1 MFSYVSAEQR
11 VPKDHPL
18 REIRPLVDEV
28 LRDMSRAFEG
38 LYARVGRRRSAR
50 APAAAEAPSIR
61 QKDVTSMKSMIVIG
75 LLAMTPNFIAIG
87 QVKNARAV
95 TDAKAEQEI
104 RLVEDKRR
112 EALLRGDTTTLD
124 QIFADDYSVVNQF
137 GQVQTKAQMMSA
149 LKSSALKFESVVE
162 EDVSTRV
169 YGDAAVL
176 SGRST
181 SKHEG
186 KESTQLR
193 FTRVYVKR
201 QGHWQTVAYQVTR
214 MAQQ

>member
-1 MFSYVSAEQR
+1 
-11 VPKDHPL
+11 
-18 REIRPLVDEV
+18 
-28 LRDMSRAFEG
+28 
-38 LYARVGRRRSAR
+38 
-50 APAAAEAPSIR
+50 
-61 QKDVTSMKSMIVIG
+61 MKLIFVIG
-75 LLAMTPNFIAIG
+75 LLAMTPNSTAIG
-87 QVKNARAV
+87 QVKNTTAV
-95 TDAKAEQEI
+95 TDGKAEQEI

-112 EALLRGDTTTLD
+112 EALLRGDTTTLA
-124 QIFADDYSVVNQF
+124 QIFADDYTVVNQF
-137 GQVQTKAQMMSA
+137 GQVQTKPQMMSA
-149 LKSSALKFESVVE
+149 LKSGALKFESVVE

-186 KESTQLR
+186 RETTRLR

-214 MAQQ
+214 IAQQ

>member
-1 MFSYVSAEQR
+1 
-11 VPKDHPL
+11 
-18 REIRPLVDEV
+18 
-28 LRDMSRAFEG
+28 
-38 LYARVGRRRSAR
+38 
-50 APAAAEAPSIR
+50 
-61 QKDVTSMKSMIVIG
+61 MKLIFVIG

-87 QVKNARAV
+87 QLKNTRAV
-95 TDAKAEQEI
+95 TDTKAEQEI

-124 QIFADDYSVVNQF
+124 QIFADDYTVVNQF

-149 LKSSALKFESVVE
+149 IKSGALKFESVVE

-176 SGRST
+176 SGRAT

-186 KESTQLR
+186 RESTQLR

-201 QGHWQTVAYQVTR
+201 QGHWHTVAYQVTR
-214 MAQQ
+214 IAQQ